1 MTRTITTT
9 ILTAAALM
17 LCSCSSN
24 QLPEQET
31 SIYRKINSPQSHAFL
46 GADYSAR
53 QIVIVSDD
61 GQIVWK
67 HPARGAQDVWM
78 LPNGNIL
85 YNEATAVKEITID
98 KKVVWQYEVKSP
110 DEIHACQPL
119 DNGNYLVAV
128 SGRCV
133 LLEVEP
139 SGNIAVEIQ
148 LQTPNMNKPHAQMRQ
163 VRKLTNG
170 NYLVG
175 HYPFDIA
182 REYDSKG
189 NVVSEIKTGSQ
200 MFGPVELPDGHLLI
214 ACGDGHKLIEYD
226 ADRNIVWQLNEN
238 DAPGNPLRF
247 VAGCQRRPNG
257 NTVICNWSGHGHLG
271 KQPQI
276 FEVTP
281 DKKVVWQI
289 FDNQQF
295 KSFSHVQMLN
305 ANGKVTK
312 ADLMH

>member
-1 MTRTITTT
+1 MTRKITA
-9 ILTAAALM
+9 IVLTAGMVM
-17 LCSCSSN
+17 LCSCRFN
-24 QLPEQET
+24 QPQGRQD
-31 SIYRKINSPQSHAFL
+31 SIYRKIDAPSSHAFL
-46 GADYSAR
+46 GADYSAG

-67 HPARGAQDVWM
+67 HPARGVQDVWM

-85 YNEATAVKEITID
+85 YNEVTAAREITID
-98 KKVVWQYEVKSP
+98 KKVVWEYEIEPP
-110 DEIHACQPL
+110 DEMHSCQPL

-139 SGNIAVEIQ
+139 SGNIAKEIK
-148 LQTPNMNKPHAQMRQ
+148 LQTVNINKPHAQMRQ
-163 VRKLTNG
+163 VRKLANG

-182 REYDSKG
+182 REYDSRG
-189 NVVSEIKTGSQ
+189 TIVSEIKTGSGI
-200 MFGPVELPDGHLLI
+200 FGPVELPDGHLLM
-214 ACGDGHKLIEYD
+214 ACGDAHKLIEYD
-226 ADRNIVWQLNEN
+226 AERNIVWQLNEN
-238 DAPGNPLRF
+238 DLPGNPLRF
-247 VAGCQRRPNG
+247 VAGVQRLPNG
-257 NTVICNWSGHGHLG
+257 NTVICNWSGHGYSG
-271 KQPQI
+271 KQPHI

-295 KSFSHVQMLN
+295 KAFSHVQMLN
-305 ANGKVTK
+305 PNGKVTK
-312 ADLMH
+312 ADLVH